1 MQTTNRILMVR
12 PVHFAY
18 NEETATNN
26 AFQQPSDTDQEAMYT
41 QQEAVK
47 EFDTYVNLLRENG
60 VTVEVLQD
68 IEEPFTP
75 DSIFPNNCFST
86 HDDQQEHV
94 LVLYPMYARN
104 RRLEREKLL
113 SVLKKE
119 WYDRIIDLTFWEDNR
134 CFLEGTGSMVLDRV
148 HRIAYAC
155 ASPRTH
161 EGVLK
166 DWAAQLGYQYML
178 FDSEDE
184 NGTPVYHTNVMM
196 HVGTD
201 VAIVCLDSIKSSK
214 QRKQLIRSL
223 TESGKTIIPITWEQM
238 NQFAG
243 NMLEVRNES
252 GEKLL
257 VMSATARKSLSS
269 EQLDTL
275 KHYVRIISPDIH
287 VIETAGGGSARCMM
301 AELF

>member
-1 MQTTNRILMVR
+1 MQTTNRILMVQ

-26 AFQQPSDTDQEAMYT
+26 AFQHPSDSVQEALHT
-41 QQEAVK
+41 QQEALS
-47 EFDTYVNLLRENG
+47 EFDAYVNLLRDNG

-68 IEEPFTP
+68 KEEPYTP

-86 HDDQQEHV
+86 HDDQEHV
-94 LVLYPMYARN
+94 LVLYPMYAHN

-119 WYDRIIDLTFWEDNR
+119 WFDRIIDLTFWEENQ

-161 EGVLK
+161 KIVLK
-166 DWAAQLGYQYML
+166 EWAEQLGYKYLL

-201 VAIVCLDSIKSSK
+201 VAIVCLESIKNLK
-214 QRKQLIRSL
+214 QRKQLIHSL
-223 TESGKTIIPITWEQM
+223 TESGKVIVPISWEQM
-238 NQFAG
+238 HHFAG

-257 VMSATARKSLSS
+257 VMSTTARKSLSN
-269 EQLDTL
+269 EQIDTL
-275 KHYVRIISPDIH
+275 QRYVRIISPDIH